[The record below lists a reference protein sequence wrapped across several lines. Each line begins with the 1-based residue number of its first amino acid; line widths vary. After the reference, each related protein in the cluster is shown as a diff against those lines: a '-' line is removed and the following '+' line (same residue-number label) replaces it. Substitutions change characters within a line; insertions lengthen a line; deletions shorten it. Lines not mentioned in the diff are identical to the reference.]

1 LHTDAGLGLDEVAL
15 TGTIIGMVLFGLL
28 ADRLG
33 RKGLYGYELMI
44 ILTALGGVA
53 FSSEGY
59 IRPTDDGKGYTSS
72 MDIYAA
78 IFWWRFILGLGIGAE
93 VRPIVSFP
101 GPCSVLPLTQLVSST
116 QCLPSLLPSSPLQ
129 STAGP

>member
-1 LHTDAGLGLDEVAL
+1 VAASGFLASSWSLIATNIISPALYYLYPPGGRLRADAGLGLDEVTL
-15 TGTIIGMVLFGLL
+15 MGTIIGMVVFGHL

-59 IRPTDDGKGYTSS
+59 IRPNDDGEGYTSS

-78 IFWWRFILGLGIGAE
+78 IFWWRCILGLGIGAE
-93 VRPIVSFP
+93 V
-101 GPCSVLPLTQLVSST
+101 C
-116 QCLPSLLPSSPLQ
+116 
-129 STAGP
+129 